1 MDSAEYYK
9 QNAADYF
16 DETINLDLEVYLE
29 RFLEFVPDGGSILD
43 LGCGSGRDSA
53 YFLSQGYDVT
63 ALDGSEEMCNLASVH
78 IGVDVLHM
86 SFAEMDFEDVFDGI
100 WANASLLH
108 VPRNEMPVILS
119 KTVRG
124 LKKDGILYMTFRYGE
139 FEGMEGERYYTD
151 YRTKMLKEL
160 IAGFDELEVL
170 EIKKYEDVRQDKDTL
185 WIHIIVKK
193 I

>member
-108 VPRNEMPVILS
+108 VPRNEIPVILS

>member
-16 DETINLDLEVYLE
+16 DKTINLDLKTYLD
-29 RFLEFVPDGGSILD
+29 RFLEYVPEGGSILD

-63 ALDGSEEMCNLASVH
+63 ALDGSEELCSLASVH
-78 IGVDVLHM
+78 IGEDVLHM
-86 SFAEMDFEDVFDGI
+86 SFSEMDFEDVFDGI

-108 VPRNEMPVILS
+108 VPRLEFPEILS
-119 KTVRG
+119 KVIRG
-124 LKKDGILYMTFRYGE
+124 LKKDGVLYMTFRYGE
-139 FEGMEGERYYTD
+139 FEGMEGERYYTN
-151 YRTKMLKEL
+151 YRTKELKEL
-160 IAGFDELEVL
+160 IAGYNELEL
-170 EIKKYEDVRQDKDTL
+170 IEIKKYEDVRPERDTL
-185 WIHIIVKK
+185 WIHAFVRK